1 MTLDSGQ
8 QKSASPAGQCQPQ
21 VLPHQEEAGRVNLP
35 GAGDDALSGRL
46 PALRRRTAVDLPS
59 QEEHEMKQYLLGVDQ
74 RAGPIPA
81 PEVLKGISPDLD
93 PRDQELKAA
102 GSRGSDRS
110 GSR

>member
-1 MTLDSGQ
+1 
-8 QKSASPAGQCQPQ
+8 
-21 VLPHQEEAGRVNLP
+21 
-35 GAGDDALSGRL
+35 
-46 PALRRRTAVDLPS
+46 
-59 QEEHEMKQYLLGVDQ
+59 MKQYLLGVDQ

-81 PEVLKGISPDLD
+81 HEISKGISPDLD